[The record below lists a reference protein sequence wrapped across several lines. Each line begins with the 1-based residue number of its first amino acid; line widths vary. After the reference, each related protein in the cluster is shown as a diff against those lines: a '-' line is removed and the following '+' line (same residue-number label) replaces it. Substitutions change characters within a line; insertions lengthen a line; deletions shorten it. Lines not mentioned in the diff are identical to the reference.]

1 MPQEK
6 QALTPEKAVKILN
19 ENGTIVTLEEAQIIL
34 DLMYKM
40 AKLSV
45 NQYIPH
51 KNTSNKEYKDENSRP
66 IYSGKHR

>member
-1 MPQEK
+1 MPQVK
-6 QALTPEKAVKILN
+6 PFITAEKAVKILK
-19 ENGTIVTLEEAQIIL
+19 ENGTIVTLEEAEIIL

-45 NQYIPH
+45 IQYIPH
-51 KNTSNKEYKDENSRP
+51 TNTSNKEHKDENSRP

>member
-6 QALTPEKAVKILN
+6 RSITPEKATKILK

-51 KNTSNKEYKDENSRP
+51 TNTLNKAQKDENSRP
-66 IYSGKHR
+66 IYSGEHR